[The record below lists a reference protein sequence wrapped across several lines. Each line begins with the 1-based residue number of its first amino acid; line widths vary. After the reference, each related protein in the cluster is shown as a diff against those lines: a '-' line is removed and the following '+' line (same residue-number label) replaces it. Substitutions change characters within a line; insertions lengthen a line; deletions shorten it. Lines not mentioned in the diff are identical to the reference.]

1 MIMHKINDKGDFIE
15 YIGAYDDAVYPHG
28 ITGTPIFTV
37 PKQCWKQLEFVLR
50 YAKPGP
56 NRCAGLGDGSLPPP
70 AVLAKEIAAAP
81 PVPVKNEGPQND
93 AERDAVKAVVKLG
106 VTKTEALNL
115 LARAKSQGPAGDS
128 SELTRR
134 MFRMRGR

>member
-1 MIMHKINDKGDFIE
+1 
-15 YIGAYDDAVYPHG
+15 
-28 ITGTPIFTV
+28 
-37 PKQCWKQLEFVLR
+37 
-50 YAKPGP
+50 
-56 NRCAGLGDGSLPPP
+56 LPPP

-93 AERDAVKAVVKLG
+93 AERDAVQAVVKLG
-106 VTKTEALNL
+106 ITKTEALNL